1 MPSIICTLGSTLREM
16 QSYLFLL
23 AKYVT
28 GLVGCFGREGEGT
41 KLTKVSSFFPV
52 RESFVFCSVQVCC
65 PMEIVCVFL

>member
-1 MPSIICTLGSTLREM
+1 MPSVICTLGSTLREM

-23 AKYVT
+23 AKYVA
-28 GLVGCFGREGEGT
+28 GLVGFGRKGEGT

-52 RESFVFCSVQVCC
+52 REYFVFCSVQVRC